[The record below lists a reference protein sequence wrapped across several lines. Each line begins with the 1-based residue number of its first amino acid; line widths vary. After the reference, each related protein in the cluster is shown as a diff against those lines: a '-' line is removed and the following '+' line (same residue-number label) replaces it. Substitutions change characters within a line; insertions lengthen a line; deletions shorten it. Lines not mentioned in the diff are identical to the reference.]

1 MTWYCGITTPNR
13 TGKRFCRRTI
23 TMDSQTCFLRV
34 NLRVPVDV
42 RCSSK
47 RPTCDTV
54 VGGPLHH
61 IWRTRRVTAEGAVPL
76 RLREYLQSTF
86 LVSWKLI
93 KLPLSLEQRI
103 AAKCEFPSL
112 WLTRVKVRGWLWT
125 SYDDWVEGFNQN
137 CPKNIKWKVFLFE
150 NSGLRPKI
158 ANANSKCS

>member
-1 MTWYCGITTPNR
+1 MNAFSRMTWYCGITTPNR
-13 TGKRFCRRTI
+13 TGTRFCRRTI

-34 NLRVPVDV
+34 NLRVPADV

-61 IWRTRRVTAEGAVPL
+61 IWRTRRVTEGAVPL

-103 AAKCEFPSL
+103 AQSVSFPVFDSRALKCAGGYERPTMTGS
-112 WLTRVKVRGWLWT
+112 RDSIKIVQKT
-125 SYDDWVEGFNQN
+125 SNERYF
-137 CPKNIKWKVFLFE
+137 F
-150 NSGLRPKI
+150 
-158 ANANSKCS
+158 SKTLD